1 MIEEATGASWVS
13 PVHIVYKGN
22 GELRLCADL
31 REANKGVI
39 QERFLLRQLSGEKM
53 FSTLEL
59 AVVYG
64 LTPKEHWKNLQAM
77 LDTLRASG
85 LRLNAK
91 KLNRCGEKLCADWMW
106 SVSCT
111 LWTAEDASVYLQ
123 SSCYNNNRL
132 QATVGYV
139 YQIVTEDW
147 TGENCIARSRP
158 HDLNPTYEPGNGNI
172 ADGLSRLLVTSAA
185 TEVKFVEEHV
195 NFVTKDSTLL
205 SIEEIQEAGKKD
217 TELQK
222 VVIAVNEGWKKS
234 DES

>member
-1 MIEEATGASWVS
+1 MPVTIILGFPLRIILAFGWLHKLKEEIQRMIHEEMIEEATGASWVS

-91 KLNRCGEKLCADWMW
+91 KLNRCGEKLCAD
-106 SVSCT
+106 
-111 LWTAEDASVYLQ
+111 
-123 SSCYNNNRL
+123 
-132 QATVGYV
+132 
-139 YQIVTEDW
+139 
-147 TGENCIARSRP
+147 
-158 HDLNPTYEPGNGNI
+158 
-172 ADGLSRLLVTSAA
+172 
-185 TEVKFVEEHV
+185 
-195 NFVTKDSTLL
+195 
-205 SIEEIQEAGKKD
+205 
-217 TELQK
+217 
-222 VVIAVNEGWKKS
+222 
-234 DES
+234 